1 MKIFIIILSTF
12 FLAKS
17 CSQHKNLVQAEI
29 QYVAETRG
37 YYYSVKIENEKF
49 YVINTRNGEPNEVS
63 LKKSE
68 WKLLLDLYSDI
79 DLTTFEQLVG
89 ATNERRYDKR
99 PFGNLFITNNGKKIE
114 TKGFDHKIPPKEIKL
129 FVDLILQ
136 YSKK

>member
-1 MKIFIIILSTF
+1 MKIFIIILSAF
-12 FLAKS
+12 FWAKS
-17 CSQHKNLVQAEI
+17 CSQHKNLVEAEM

-99 PFGNLFITNNGKKIE
+99 PFGNLFIT
-114 TKGFDHKIPPKEIKL
+114 
-129 FVDLILQ
+129 
-136 YSKK
+136 

>member
-1 MKIFIIILSTF
+1 M
-12 FLAKS
+12 
-17 CSQHKNLVQAEI
+17 
-29 QYVAETRG
+29 
-37 YYYSVKIENEKF
+37 
-49 YVINTRNGEPNEVS
+49 
-63 LKKSE
+63 
-68 WKLLLDLYSDI
+68 LDLYSDI

-99 PFGNLFITNNGKKIE
+99 PFGNLFITNSGKKIE